1 MIAIILYITAVVLT
15 SYGVDLLLSF
25 VLESKHKRIVNV
37 DLYTILYLSYTFIM
51 DYCIKSMPIK
61 YVSLYIFIALFI
73 YFVYKGSIIRK
84 IIAYFEF
91 LTVVL
96 FSELITTQI
105 ICGELGYSVEE
116 VFKNSVFRS
125 IVNIACA
132 IVQLV
137 IVLIFIFLQKKIRFV
152 LSLSKVILF
161 MCVFLSQALVVT
173 LYNFLFVKYTDGANI
188 VFIFYLFIT
197 LMVGLWLLRC
207 MTLLEIKEDTE
218 EKIRNFEKETELI
231 SEYYTELSENINNL
245 ESIKSEYND
254 ELKNIYE
261 VTGKVSEFEEVV
273 EEVSENKRTNKEI
286 NDRSSNVLINNI
298 IANIKAQL
306 DLLNAPY
313 KIDVDVPEI
322 ISMNY
327 SDLSSLLINMF
338 GNAIEAIEVYVDE
351 SKEGKS
357 VKNKENY
364 FLEGIVKSDGK
375 EIKIE
380 VKNVKSSK
388 QKVRLLDDKYITS
401 KKDKSI
407 HGYGMQIIKRIA
419 DKYDGNMEVKY
430 TNNSF
435 ENSIRINLA

>member
-1 MIAIILYITAVVLT
+1 MVAILLYITAVVLT

-25 VLESKHKRIVNV
+25 VLESKYKRIVNV
-37 DLYTILYLSYTFIM
+37 DLYTILYLSYAIIM
-51 DYCIKSMPIK
+51 DYFIKSLPVK
-61 YVSLYIFIALFI
+61 YISLYVFIALFI
-73 YFVYKGSIIRK
+73 YLVYKGSIIRK

-132 IVQLV
+132 IVQLL

-161 MCVFLSQALVVT
+161 MCVFLSQALVAT

-188 VFIFYLFIT
+188 VFIVYLFIT
-197 LMVGLWLLRC
+197 LLLGLWLLRC

-218 EKIRNFEKETELI
+218 EKIKNFEKETELI
-231 SEYYTELSENINNL
+231 AEYYSELSENINNL
-245 ESIKSEYND
+245 ESIKNEYNY

-261 VTGKVSEFEEVV
+261 ITGKISEFDKAKDDDKNKKSKEEMT
-273 EEVSENKRTNKEI
+273 SNK
-286 NDRSSNVLINNI
+286 SNVLVNNI
-298 IANIKAQL
+298 ISNVKAQL

-313 KIDVDVPEI
+313 KIDVDVTENI
-322 ISMNY
+322 NMDY
-327 SDLSSLLINMF
+327 GDLSSLLINMF
-338 GNAIEAIEVYVDE
+338 VNAIEAVEIYVNE
-351 SKEGKS
+351 LKEGKP

-364 FLEGIVKSDGK
+364 FLEGIVNADEK

-380 VKNVKSSK
+380 IKN
-388 QKVRLLDDKYITS
+388 
-401 KKDKSI
+401 
-407 HGYGMQIIKRIA
+407 IK
-419 DKYDGNMEVKY
+419 
-430 TNNSF
+430 
-435 ENSIRINLA
+435 

>member
-1 MIAIILYITAVVLT
+1 MVAILLYITAVVLT

-25 VLESKHKRIVNV
+25 VLESKYKRIVNV
-37 DLYTILYLSYTFIM
+37 DLYTILYLSYAIIM
-51 DYCIKSMPIK
+51 DYFIKSLPVK
-61 YVSLYIFIALFI
+61 YISLYVFIALFI
-73 YFVYKGSIIRK
+73 YLVYKGSIIRK

-132 IVQLV
+132 IVQLL

-161 MCVFLSQALVVT
+161 MCVFLSQALVAT

-188 VFIFYLFIT
+188 VFIVYLFIT
-197 LMVGLWLLRC
+197 LLLGLWLLRC

-218 EKIRNFEKETELI
+218 EKIKNFEKETELI
-231 SEYYTELSENINNL
+231 AEYYSELSENINNL
-245 ESIKSEYND
+245 ESIKNEYNY

-261 VTGKVSEFEEVV
+261 ITGKISEFDKAKDDDKNKKSKEEMT
-273 EEVSENKRTNKEI
+273 SNK
-286 NDRSSNVLINNI
+286 SNVLVNNI
-298 IANIKAQL
+298 ISNVKAQL

-313 KIDVDVPEI
+313 KIDVDVTENI
-322 ISMNY
+322 NMDY
-327 SDLSSLLINMF
+327 GDLSSLLINMF
-338 GNAIEAIEVYVDE
+338 GNAIEAVEIYVNE
-351 SKEGKS
+351 LKEGKP

-364 FLEGIVKSDGK
+364 FLEGIVNADEK

-380 VKNVKSSK
+380 IKNIKSSK

-407 HGYGMQIIKRIA
+407 HGYGMQIIKRTV
-419 DKYDGNMEVKY
+419 DKYNGDMEVEY
-430 TNNSF
+430 TSESFINSVKI
-435 ENSIRINLA
+435 SLS